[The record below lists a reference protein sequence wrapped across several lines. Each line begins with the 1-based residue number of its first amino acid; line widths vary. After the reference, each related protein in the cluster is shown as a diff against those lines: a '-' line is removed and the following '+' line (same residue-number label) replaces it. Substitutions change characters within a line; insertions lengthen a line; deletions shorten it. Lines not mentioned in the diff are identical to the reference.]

1 MKLRAWLTSAAG
13 GGMQLALTAV
23 TAVMAVI
30 GGVGGIAVL
39 GGILARPA
47 AAQLPLPIGGQA
59 LANLTTEG
67 AQDESVVAIDPN
79 GNFLVVW
86 RDEFLDGSASAI
98 IGRRFSAR
106 TGQPLSGEFL
116 INLTTDGDQR
126 NPAIAIADDG
136 RFVVVWEGPD
146 TFSTLTPGI
155 FGSLR
160 AANGA
165 AIAAEFPINANVGGA
180 QRRPAVAMQPGGA
193 FLIAWQ
199 DEVPVGLTRGVTS
212 QEISARIYPANFPS
226 APPGNP
232 FRVNVN
238 TDGDQEEPA
247 VAALPATG
255 GWLVG
260 WQGPRQFSP
269 PIPMI
274 LARVLAAN
282 GSASGELEM
291 NTSQTG
297 VQRSH
302 VALAANGQGE
312 AAAVWEAPDASFR
325 GIYARRIVDGV
336 PLNSEEQVNLTT
348 SRDEREPSVAIDERG
363 GFVTVWVSEP
373 PPTPWGEESPEGSP
387 IIIQGRKKSGSAL
400 AGLDE
405 PQVPPLDGEFQI
417 NTSGLA
423 LADPWVAAEPRGTF
437 IVAWQGAE
445 AADPLNKSAYYRG
458 FRDAL
463 FADDFE
469 TGTTARWSATL
480 P

>member
-1 MKLRAWLTSAAG
+1 MRERIWLTLAVGAARKIAA
-13 GGMQLALTAV
+13 LAALATLA
-23 TAVMAVI
+23 
-30 GGVGGIAVL
+30 GV
-39 GGILARPA
+39 LARPA
-47 AAQLPLPIGGQA
+47 AGQLPLPTGGQA
-59 LANLTTEG
+59 LANLTTAG

-86 RDEFLDGSASAI
+86 RDEFLDGNASAI

-116 INLTTDGDQR
+116 INLTTVGDQR
-126 NPAIAIADDG
+126 NPAIAMADDG

-146 TFSTLTPGI
+146 TFATVTPGI

-160 AANGA
+160 AANGT
-165 AIAAEFPINANVGGA
+165 AIAAEFPINANVGGV

-193 FLIAWQ
+193 FLVAWQ

-212 QEISARIYPANFPS
+212 QEISGRIYPANFPA

-232 FRVNVN
+232 FVVNVN
-238 TDGDQEEPA
+238 IDGDQEQPA

-274 LARVLAAN
+274 LVRALAAN
-282 GSASGELEM
+282 GSGSGEFGA
-291 NTSQTG
+291 NTSQSG

-312 AAAVWEAPDASFR
+312 AVAVWEAPDASFR
-325 GIYARRIVDGV
+325 GIFARRIVDGV
-336 PLNSEEQVNLTT
+336 PSGTEEQINLTAT
-348 SRDEREPSVAIDERG
+348 RDEREPSVAIDQRG

-373 PPTPWGEESPEGSP
+373 PPTPLQGESPEGSP
-387 IIIQGRKKSGSAL
+387 IIIQGRKKSGG
-400 AGLDE
+400 AGFTELDA
-405 PQVPPLDGEFQI
+405 PRVPPVDGEFQI
-417 NTSGLA
+417 STSGLA
-423 LADPWVAAEPRGTF
+423 LADPWVAAEPGGNF
-437 IVAWQGAE
+437 VVAWQGADP
-445 AADPLNKSAYYRG
+445 ADPLNDSVYYRG

-469 TGTTARWSATL
+469 TGNTTRWSAAL

>member
-1 MKLRAWLTSAAG
+1 MRERIWLTLAVGAARKIAA
-13 GGMQLALTAV
+13 LAALATLA
-23 TAVMAVI
+23 
-30 GGVGGIAVL
+30 GV
-39 GGILARPA
+39 LARPA
-47 AAQLPLPIGGQA
+47 AGQLPLPTGGQA
-59 LANLTTEG
+59 LANLTTAG
-67 AQDESVVAIDPN
+67 AQDESAVAIDPN

-86 RDEFLDGSASAI
+86 RDEFLDGNASAI

-116 INLTTDGDQR
+116 INLTTVGDQR
-126 NPAIAIADDG
+126 NPAIAMADDG

-146 TFSTLTPGI
+146 TFATVTPGI

-160 AANGA
+160 AANGT
-165 AIAAEFPINANVGGA
+165 AIAAEFPINANVGGV

-193 FLIAWQ
+193 FLVAWQ

-212 QEISARIYPANFPS
+212 QEISGRIYPANFPA

-232 FRVNVN
+232 FVVNVN
-238 TDGDQEEPA
+238 IDGDQEQPA

-274 LARVLAAN
+274 LVRALAAN
-282 GSASGELEM
+282 GSGSGEFGA
-291 NTSQTG
+291 NTSQSG

-312 AAAVWEAPDASFR
+312 AVAVWEAPDASFR
-325 GIYARRIVDGV
+325 GIFARRIVDGV
-336 PLNSEEQVNLTT
+336 PSGTEEQINLTAT
-348 SRDEREPSVAIDERG
+348 RDEREPSVAIDQRG

-373 PPTPWGEESPEGSP
+373 PPTPLQGESPEGSP
-387 IIIQGRKKSGSAL
+387 IIIQGRKKSGG
-400 AGLDE
+400 AGFAELDQPQV
-405 PQVPPLDGEFQI
+405 PQVPPMDGEFQI
-417 NTSGLA
+417 STLGLA
-423 LADPWVAAEPRGTF
+423 LADPWVAAEPGGNF
-437 IVAWQGAE
+437 VVAWQGADP
-445 AADPLNKSAYYRG
+445 ADPLNDSVYYRG

-469 TGTTARWSATL
+469 TGNTTRWSAAL